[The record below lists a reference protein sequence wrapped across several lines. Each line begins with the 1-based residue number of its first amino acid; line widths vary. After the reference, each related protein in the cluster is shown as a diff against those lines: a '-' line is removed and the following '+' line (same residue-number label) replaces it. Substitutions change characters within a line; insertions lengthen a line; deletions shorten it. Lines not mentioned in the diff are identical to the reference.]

1 MPAQTPPG
9 EAGPDDADSRPTA
22 ERILDAAED
31 VFAHRGYDGTTLR
44 EVADRVGIRIP
55 SLYNHFDGKLA
66 LYLAVLERGM
76 RPILDMLARAIRQGE
91 EARSEPQ
98 VVVAE
103 VMDLLGAR
111 PNLPRLVQYEML
123 AGGEHLALM
132 LDSFLRPTLERSL
145 EVLHGT
151 PAALNWKPEQLPYLL
166 LALLNMILGHF
177 AMTPLIEQ
185 LLGDSAHSPEVVT
198 RATELYGQVAALLIL
213 GGATSPSPQP
223 SPRPRPASGA
233 RSTASGST
241 ARSGP
246 ASPFPSAPTSSTP
259 RT

>member
-1 MPAQTPPG
+1 MPDETPPS
-9 EAGPDDADSRPTA
+9 EAGHSDADTRPTA

-76 RPILDMLARAIRQGE
+76 RPILDMLARAISEGE
-91 EARSEPQ
+91 DARSEPQ
-98 VVVAE
+98 AVVAE

-132 LDSFLRPTLERSL
+132 LESFLRPTLERSL

-185 LLGDSAHSPEVVT
+185 LLGDSAHSPEVVA
-198 RATELYGQVAALLIL
+198 RATELYGQVAALLTL
-213 GGATSPSPQP
+213 GGATSP
-223 SPRPRPASGA
+223 PATAGA
-233 RSTASGST
+233 RTT
-241 ARSGP
+241 PARSAVKSGP
-246 ASPFPSAPTSSTP
+246 TPPFSSTP
-259 RT
+259 SSTPQT

>member
-1 MPAQTPPG
+1 MPDPAPILEAPPDP
-9 EAGPDDADSRPTA
+9 ADARSTA

-31 VFAHRGYDGTTLR
+31 VFARRGYDGTTLR
-44 EVADRVGIRIP
+44 EVADLVGIRIP
-55 SLYNHFDGKLA
+55 SLYNHFDSKRS

-76 RPILDMLARAIRQGE
+76 RPILDMLTRAI
-91 EARSEPQ
+91 SERGTSESQPR

-132 LDSFLRPTLERSL
+132 LENFVKPLLEQSL
-145 EVLHGT
+145 EMLQGT
-151 PAALNWKPEQLPYLL
+151 PASLNWKPEQLPYLL

-177 AMTPLIEQ
+177 AMTPLFEQ
-185 LLGDSAHSPEVVT
+185 LLGNSAHSPEAVT
-198 RATELYGQVAALLIL
+198 RATELYGQVAELLTL
-213 GGATSPSPQP
+213 GAGATTTGAATRRAAPS
-223 SPRPRPASGA
+223 RPVS
-233 RSTASGST
+233 RSTP
-241 ARSGP
+241 ARP
-246 ASPFPSAPTSSTP
+246 STP